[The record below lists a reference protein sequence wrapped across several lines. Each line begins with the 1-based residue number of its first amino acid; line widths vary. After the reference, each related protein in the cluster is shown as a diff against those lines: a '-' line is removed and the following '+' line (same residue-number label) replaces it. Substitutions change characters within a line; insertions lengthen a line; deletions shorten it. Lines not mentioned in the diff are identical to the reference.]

1 MRSNHKA
8 VRDELA
14 YLAQYATAI
23 GQQALAIGEAVNVA
37 DNERNDADLTALLR
51 DCGEATDEIG
61 SLVHALATSLRTLA
75 MISDVRHA
83 VARASV
89 AR

>member
-1 MRSNHKA
+1 MSNHKA

-14 YLAQYATAI
+14 YLAMYATAI
-23 GQQALAIGEAVNVA
+23 GQQALAIGEAVTVA
-37 DNERNDADLTALLR
+37 ENERNDADLTVLLR

-61 SLVHALATSLRTLA
+61 ETVKALATSLRTLT
-75 MISDVRHA
+75 MIADVRHA

-89 AR
+89 A

>member
-1 MRSNHKA
+1 MSNHKA

-14 YLAQYATAI
+14 YLAMYATAI
-23 GQQALAIGEAVNVA
+23 GQQALAISEAVNVA
-37 DNERNDADLTALLR
+37 DNQRNDADLTTLLR
-51 DCGEATDEIG
+51 EAGEATDEIG
-61 SLVHALATSLRTLA
+61 ETVKALATSLRTLA

-89 AR
+89 A